1 MSSAWVESEDNI
13 VTDVEKAF
21 EDNFVANQNGDFK
34 KLDDSEDYLKL
45 LGKFRPKFPLRHY
58 N

>member
-21 EDNFVANQNGDFK
+21 EDNFVARQSGDFE
-34 KLDDSEDYLKL
+34 KLEDSDEYLKL
-45 LGKFRPKFPLRHY
+45 LGKFRPISFATQ
-58 N
+58 

>member
-21 EDNFVANQNGDFK
+21 EDNFVAKQSGDFK
-34 KLDDSEDYLKL
+34 KLDDSETYLQL
-45 LGKFRPKFPLRHY
+45 LGKSRA
-58 N
+58 

>member
-21 EDNFVANQNGDFK
+21 EDNFANQSGDFK
-34 KLDDSEDYLKL
+34 KLEDSDEYLKL
-45 LGKFRPKFPLRHY
+45 LGKFRPISFATR
-58 N
+58 